1 MFRNPHLAYQ
11 RIDTLFPIAFFPVS
25 FLPPAGPLLWAGL
38 CYLNPGFMIIKNIEA
53 KIRLATFISL
63 GSLLT
68 SLMIVG
74 MICLYA
80 FKLVSNAQKS
90 IYLLDNNIPI
100 LARQTD
106 IQMNRPAEYRAHVDL
121 FHSLFFSLTPDD
133 NYMEYQM
140 KRAMYLVDESGMQQ
154 YNNLKEN
161 GFFNSILSS
170 SSVLTLQTDSVAV
183 DMPRLYFRYYGK
195 LRIDRRS
202 STVVRSLITEG
213 YLKDI
218 PRSDNN
224 PHGVLITNWKTL
236 ENKDL
241 QDVEKNSF

>member
-1 MFRNPHLAYQ
+1 
-11 RIDTLFPIAFFPVS
+11 
-25 FLPPAGPLLWAGL
+25 
-38 CYLNPGFMIIKNIEA
+38 MIIKNIEA
-53 KIRLATFISL
+53 KIRLATFVAI
-63 GSLLT
+63 GSFVT
-68 SLMIVG
+68 SLIIVG
-74 MICLYA
+74 ITCYYA
-80 FKLVSNAQKS
+80 FRLVSNSQKS

-106 IQMNRPAEYRAHVDL
+106 IQMNRPAEYKADVDL

-133 NYMEYQM
+133 KFMEYQM
-140 KRAMYLVDESGMQQ
+140 KKAMYLVDESGMQQ
-154 YNNLKEN
+154 YNDLKEK

-170 SSVLTLQTDSVAV
+170 SSVLTLQTDSIAL
-183 DMPRLYFRYYGK
+183 DMPNKYFRYYGK
-195 LRIDRRS
+195 LKIDRRS

-241 QDVEKNSF
+241 QDVEKNTF

>member
-1 MFRNPHLAYQ
+1 
-11 RIDTLFPIAFFPVS
+11 
-25 FLPPAGPLLWAGL
+25 
-38 CYLNPGFMIIKNIEA
+38 MIIKNIEA
-53 KIRLATFISL
+53 KVRLATFIAA
-63 GSLLT
+63 GSFLAALV
-68 SLMIVG
+68 IVA
-74 MICLYA
+74 MNSLYA
-80 FKLVSNAQKS
+80 YKLVSNAQKT
-90 IYLLDNNIPI
+90 IYILDNNVPI

-106 IQMNRPAEYRAHVDL
+106 MQMNRPAEYRAHVDL

-140 KRAMYLVDESGMQQ
+140 KKAMYLVDESGMRQ
-154 YNNLKEN
+154 YNDLKEN

-170 SSVLTLQTDSVAV
+170 SSVLTLQTDSITL
-183 DMPRLYFRYYGK
+183 DMPKHYFRFYGRLK
-195 LRIDRRS
+195 IDRRS

-218 PRSDNN
+218 PRSNNN

-241 QDVEKNSF
+241 QNVEKNSF

>member
-1 MFRNPHLAYQ
+1 
-11 RIDTLFPIAFFPVS
+11 
-25 FLPPAGPLLWAGL
+25 
-38 CYLNPGFMIIKNIEA
+38 MIIKNIEA
-53 KIRLATFISL
+53 KIRLATFIAA
-63 GSLLT
+63 GSLFT
-68 SLMIVG
+68 SLIIVG
-74 MICLYA
+74 MNCFYA
-80 FKLVSNAQKS
+80 FRLVSNAQKN
-90 IYLLDNNIPI
+90 IYILDNNIPI

-106 IQMNRPAEYRAHVDL
+106 VQMNRPAEYRADVDL

-140 KRAMYLVDESGMQQ
+140 KKAMYLVDESGMLQ

-170 SSVLTLQTDSVAV
+170 SSVLTLQTDSIVV
-183 DMPRLYFRYYGK
+183 NMPRLYFRFYGK
-195 LRIDRRS
+195 LKIDRRS

-213 YLKDI
+213 NLKDI
-218 PRSDNN
+218 PRSDHN